1 MRTCGSE
8 VGAHLALSSSSSSWW
23 MPRVSL
29 AVACL
34 LSFVSVSILYIKLNV
49 YSASLRVCV
58 PHHLDIIMRQ
68 TGTPLKV
75 DAGPCACVQFR
86 SLGPTND
93 RVARSHWIER
103 AREILRKH
111 VTTINTCSHVLKV
124 RWWWYWFAPGKSI
137 SGWDYLLMESP
148 K

>member
-8 VGAHLALSSSSSSWW
+8 VRAHLSLSSSSSSWW

-49 YSASLRVCV
+49 YSATLRVCATSSRYYHAADRNSIKSWCGAMCMCAV
-58 PHHLDIIMRQ
+58 SQPWADEWQ
-68 TGTPLKV
+68 SCSVALKEH
-75 DAGPCACVQFR
+75 AKYYENMWQR
-86 SLGPTND
+86 S
-93 RVARSHWIER
+93 
-103 AREILRKH
+103 ILVH
-111 VTTINTCSHVLKV
+111 MCW
-124 RWWWYWFAPGKSI
+124 RWGGDCIRFAPGKSI